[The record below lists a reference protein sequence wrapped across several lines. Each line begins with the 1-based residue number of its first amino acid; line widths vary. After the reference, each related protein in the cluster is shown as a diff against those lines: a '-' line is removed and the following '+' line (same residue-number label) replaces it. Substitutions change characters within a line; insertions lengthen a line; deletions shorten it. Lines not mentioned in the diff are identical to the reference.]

1 MTTEKGKKKVS
12 TTMMIELRCV
22 EARENLLIVMLPVQ
36 KMEVDEEKMK
46 SERVW
51 EDEEETRR
59 KENCEKDGG
68 GKRRKK

>member
-1 MTTEKGKKKVS
+1 
-12 TTMMIELRCV
+12 MMIELRCV

-59 KENCEKDGG
+59 KENCELSP
-68 GKRRKK
+68 RRV